1 MTKTTSLPV
10 RLSILIAVLIGVAA
24 CTGAPTPVDPA
35 YRAEIEQWRA
45 GRLERLTAEDGW
57 LTLTGLHWLEPG
69 ENGFGSAED
78 SAVVLPDS
86 SVPEIAGFLVVG
98 PENTVTARAEP
109 ESGVQ
114 VNGEPLSTAVLRS
127 DAEGAPDIISAGR
140 ISFYII
146 DRGGRLGARVKDP
159 QNEARRSF
167 SGIENFPIDEA
178 LKVTA
183 RFEPYDAPREV
194 AIPTV
199 LGKDTSMLAT
209 GLLHFTIG
217 GREQTLEPYVG
228 SPEDEHLFLIFRD
241 GTSGDSTYGAGRFLS
256 ADAPG
261 EDGTTILDFNR
272 ASNPPCAFTPYAT
285 CPLPPPQNMLEALIE
300 AGEMYSGEGH

>member
-1 MTKTTSLPV
+1 MIKLTPLTARIP
-10 RLSILIAVLIGVAA
+10 IIIAALTVVTA
-24 CTGAPTPVDPA
+24 CTEAPAPVDPA

-69 ENGFGSAED
+69 ENRFGSAAD
-78 SAVVLPDS
+78 SRVVLPDPA
-86 SVPEIAGFLVVG
+86 VPAIAGLLVVG
-98 PENTVTARAEP
+98 PDNTVTAHAEP

-114 VNGEPLSTAVLRS
+114 VNGEDLTTTELHS
-127 DAEGAPDIISAGR
+127 DANNAPDIVVAGR
-140 ISFYII
+140 VSFYII

-167 SGIENFPIDEA
+167 AGIENFPIDEEYR
-178 LKVTA
+178 VTA
-183 RFEPYDAPREV
+183 RFEPYEAPREV

-199 LGKDTSMLAT
+199 LGQDTTMLAT
-209 GLLHFTIG
+209 GLLHFTVD

-241 GTSGDSTYGAGRFLS
+241 GTSGEATYGAGRFLT

-261 EDGTTILDFNR
+261 ESGTTVLDFNR
-272 ASNPPCAFTPYAT
+272 AYNPPCAFTPYAT
-285 CPLPPPQNMLEALIE
+285 CPLPPPQNMLEAPIE
-300 AGEMYSGEGH
+300 AGEMYSGEAH